1 MPRVVDVDER
11 RNELAAAAA
20 RVIAREGIAGAS
32 MREVAA
38 EAGWTTG
45 TLVHYFTDKRDLLR
59 FTLESSLERRR
70 ARRSGRADMAPVD
83 ALRDTLIGA
92 LPVDDDSTLHWVVT
106 VAFCSQASG
115 DPELAGIQRD
125 AYREFRSA
133 VAHLVQRAT
142 GVSGVAAVE
151 EAERLI
157 AVVDGVA
164 MQALFDP
171 GSWPPVRQLAALDAA
186 LDD

>member
-20 RVIAREGIAGAS
+20 RVIAREGIGGAS

-45 TLVHYFTDKRDLLR
+45 TLVHYFTNKRDLLR

-70 ARRSGRADMAPVD
+70 ERRTDRAEMTAAE
-83 ALRDTLIGA
+83 ALRDTLVSA
-92 LPVDDDSTLHWVVT
+92 LPLDDDSTLHWVVT
-106 VAFCSQASG
+106 VAFCSQAAG
-115 DPELAGIQRD
+115 DSELATIQRD
-125 AYREFRSA
+125 AYRSFRAS
-133 VAHLVQRAT
+133 VAGLIEAAT
-142 GVSGVAAVE
+142 GDRSDAALE

-157 AVVDGVA
+157 TIVDGVA
-164 MQALFDP
+164 LQALFDRD
-171 GSWPPVRQLAALDAA
+171 SWPPARQLAALDRGLAG
-186 LDD
+186 